1 MKKKLFQAAG
11 IIALMVISPFALA
24 QSVAIN
30 TDGSTAHASAILDV
44 KSTGKGLLIPRMT
57 TVQRNAIAAPANG
70 LMVYDTD
77 AGSFYYFNGSAWAAV
92 GSGGTAGWLLTGNS
106 GTNPAVNFIGTTDA
120 QPLVFKV
127 NNSEAGRISGTTGNT
142 SLGHL
147 SLASITTGFNNT
159 ATGVQALRFNT
170 SGSGNT
176 AMGTEALRSNTSGEV
191 NTAVGG
197 GALFSNTTGSG
208 NTAMG
213 KEALRANTTGD
224 INTATGTGALQNNTI
239 GYQNTATGGGALFSN
254 TTGFNNTAIG
264 NSALYYNTTGS
275 ENAAMGNHA
284 LHFNTTGNYNFAV
297 GTDALFSNTSGN
309 DNIATGTEALR
320 NNSTG
325 SRNTSVGLYAGSAN
339 TTGSN
344 NSFFGFNA
352 NASSGDLINATAIG
366 SGAMVNQSNKVRIGN
381 VLVTV
386 IEGQVAYTFP
396 SDGRFKT
403 NITENIKGLD
413 FIMKLRPVTYNFQT
427 SKYDAYLKA
436 GQPESISL
444 TSQPDYTESE
454 NLRHNGFI
462 AQEVEQAAK
471 DAGFEF
477 DGVIVPKTNKDYY
490 GLSYSQFVV
499 PLVKAM
505 QEQQQIIQQLKMEI
519 EVLKSMMKKP

>member
-1 MKKKLFQAAG
+1 MKKKILQATG
-11 IIALMVISPFALA
+11 IIAAMLISPFAFT

-30 TDGSTAHASAILDV
+30 TDGSTAHASAILDI

-57 TVQRNAIAAPANG
+57 TAQRNAIAAPATG

-77 AGSFYYFNGSAWAAV
+77 AGSFYYYNGSAWAAV
-92 GSGGTAGWLLTGNS
+92 GSGGSAGWSLTGNS

-127 NNSEAGRISGTTGNT
+127 NNQEAGRISSTTGNT

-147 SLASITTGFNNT
+147 SLAAITTGTGNT
-159 ATGVQALRFNT
+159 ATGSFALRFNT

-176 AMGTEALRSNTSGEV
+176 AMGSDALRSNTSGEV

-197 GALFSNTTGSG
+197 GALFSNTTGFG

-213 KEALRANTTGD
+213 VSALRLNTTGEA
-224 INTATGTGALQNNTI
+224 NTATGAGALQNNTTGI
-239 GYQNTATGGGALFSN
+239 QNTATGGGALFSN
-254 TTGFNNTAIG
+254 TTGFNNTATG
-264 NSALYYNTTGS
+264 NAALYYNTTGR

-284 LHFNTTGNYNFAV
+284 LHFNTIGNYNVAW
-297 GTDALFSNTSGN
+297 GTDALLTNTSGN
-309 DNIATGTEALR
+309 DNTATGTEALR

-325 SRNTSVGLYAGSAN
+325 SRNTSVGLSAGSVN

-344 NSFFGFNA
+344 NSFIGSFA
-352 NASSGDLINATAIG
+352 NASSGDLTNATAIG
-366 SGAMVNQSNKVRIGN
+366 STAIVNQSNKVRIGN
-381 VLVTV
+381 VSVTV

-413 FIMKLRPVTYNFQT
+413 FIMKLRPVAYNFQT

-444 TSQPDYTESE
+444 TTQPDYTESE

-477 DGVIVPKTNKDYY
+477 DGLVIPKTSKDYY

-499 PLVKAM
+499 PLVKAV
-505 QEQQQIIQQLKMEI
+505 QEQQQIIQQLKKEI